1 MDYNWSSTLRR
12 GLNARSTSQSRR
24 KVRVPEE
31 AEITSDEEFKMPRLS
46 QRKVQ
51 QIGKINGITNQR
63 GKYGPEGS

>member
-12 GLNARSTSQSRR
+12 GSNSRSTSQSRR

-51 QIGKINGITNQR
+51 QIG
-63 GKYGPEGS
+63 